1 VIRIATDDPTWGH
14 RRVPGELLTLGHRIA
29 ASTVWQIL
37 QDARINP
44 APRRAGPTWRQL
56 LAAQARGIRA
66 AGFVHV
72 DTVLLRRTC
81 ARIVI
86 GHGTRRA
93 HLAGVTARPDGSWTT
108 QAARTFLTGLGQRAA
123 CLKFLIRDRAG
134 PFTGSF
140 DAVFAADGTTIVP
153 SPPGAPTG
161 NAAGEP
167 MIGTLRREA
176 LDRLLTVGEQHL
188 RRGTGRIPA
197 PLPHTPPAPHP
208 GPGATG
214 SSPRPATADRPRR
227 APGPPQAGPRRP
239 HARVSDR
246 RLTSGHFTTSS
257 SSQPHSRIRAPQG
270 LEFLPGGQV
279 LAAAEPVRRGGGS
292 AGVVNP
298 SG

>member
-153 SPPGAPTG
+153 SPPGAHR
-161 NAAGEP
+161 E
-167 MIGTLRREA
+167 RRRRTD
-176 LDRLLTVGEQHL
+176 DRHFAP
-188 RRGTGRIPA
+188 RG
-197 PLPHTPPAPHP
+197 
-208 GPGATG
+208 
-214 SSPRPATADRPRR
+214 PRPAADRRR
-227 APGPPQAGPRRP
+227 AAPAPGHWPNTCTTTTHSARTAPWARCHRLKPTPGHRRSTSPSTGPAASRSSAASR
-239 HARVSDR
+239 
-246 RLTSGHFTTSS
+246 TSIRS
-257 SSQPHSRIRAPQG
+257 PLDIRA
-270 LEFLPGGQV
+270 LYDK
-279 LAAAEPVRRGGGS
+279 
-292 AGVVNP
+292 
-298 SG
+298 